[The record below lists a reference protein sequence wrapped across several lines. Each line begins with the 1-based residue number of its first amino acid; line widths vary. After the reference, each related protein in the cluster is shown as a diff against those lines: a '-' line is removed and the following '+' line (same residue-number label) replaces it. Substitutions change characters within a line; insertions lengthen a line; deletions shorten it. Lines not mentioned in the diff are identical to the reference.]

1 MNKYDTYHRVYRCLL
16 FSSFLAYHTDE
27 GALVLAIICQAIQD
41 AMGLYDADK
50 ERVYISGSRRSR
62 GKRKFITRQNEAQ
75 EWFRDKKHYVY
86 CDAIRLDRELVDRLL
101 KTKCGVE
108 L

>member
-1 MNKYDTYHRVYRCLL
+1 MDKYDTYQRTYRCLL
-16 FSSFLAYHTDE
+16 LSSFIAYHTDE
-27 GALVLAIICQAIQD
+27 GALILAVICQAIQD

-50 ERVYISGSRRSR
+50 ERVYISSGRKSRR
-62 GKRKFITRQNEAQ
+62 KRKFISRQQEAQ

-86 CDAIRLDRELVDRLL
+86 CNAIRLDRELVDKLL

-108 L
+108 I